1 MERIRAA
8 VRVFILGHGGILRLI
23 RALTGILSLQYLR
36 GRMQTIA
43 FLLLLMACVSALA
56 GRIAVSRERIA
67 TMGTANTANVL
78 REHVRILAVIPSP
91 DSIPELAA
99 MDRTRLRRY
108 LSAQAQAFG

>member
-23 RALTGILSLQYLR
+23 RVLTDILSLLYLWR
-36 GRMQTIA
+36 RMETIA
-43 FLLLLMACVSALA
+43 SLLLLMACVSALA
-56 GRIAVSRERIA
+56 GRIVVSNERIA
-67 TMGTANTANVL
+67 TAGTANVL
-78 REHVRILAVIPSP
+78 REHLRILAVIPSP